1 MKVLITGAAGFVG
14 KHLLGYLKKEGDHE
28 ILGIDLSFKNFGPGG
43 SLDNMEVLEADLT
56 EKESVFNIIKEF
68 KPNQVY
74 HLAAQSSVSYS
85 WENPVETF
93 RINVF
98 SGINIM
104 EGLRLFCPSCRILV
118 VCTAEEYGETNDV
131 HEAIDEN
138 FKIYPQNPYAISKS
152 AIDFF
157 SSVYHNAYKL
167 PVFIS
172 RSFNHIGPGQSEKFV
187 CSDFARQIA
196 LIENGLKDP
205 VINVGNLKSQ
215 RDFLDVR
222 DAVSAYFHIVNRG
235 KEGEIYNVCSGS
247 KYKISNL
254 LDMLVSLSTR
264 QDIKVSIDRSKFRAI
279 DVEAIY
285 GNNSK
290 LKDHT
295 GWKSRYSIKMSLKD
309 TLDYWRKNVKSQAK
323 IRSENDLN

>member
-1 MKVLITGAAGFVG
+1 LENTLLKILITGAAGFVG
-14 KHLLGYLKKEGDHE
+14 KHLIEYLKKEGQYE
-28 ILGIDLSFKNFGPGG
+28 ILGIDLSFKNLGPDC
-43 SLDNMEVLEADLT
+43 SSDSIEVLEADLT
-56 EKESVFNIIKEF
+56 NRESVYNIIKEF

-98 SGINIM
+98 SGINIL
-104 EGLRLFCPSCRILV
+104 EGLRLFCPGCRILV
-118 VCTAEEYGETNDV
+118 VCTAEEYGGINDGA
-131 HEAIDEN
+131 EAIDES
-138 FKIYPQNPYAISKS
+138 FKIYPQNPYAISK
-152 AIDFF
+152 AALDFF
-157 SSVYHNAYKL
+157 SSIYHNAYKL

-172 RSFNHIGPGQSEKFV
+172 RSFNHIGPGQSERFV

-222 DAVSAYFHIVNRG
+222 DAVSAYFHIVNKG

-254 LDMLVSLSTR
+254 LEILISLSTR
-264 QDIKVSIDRSKFRAI
+264 QDITVNIDRNKFRAI
-279 DVEAIY
+279 DIETIY
-285 GNNSK
+285 GNNGK

-295 GWKSRYSIKMSLKD
+295 GWKSIYSIKMSLKD
-309 TLDYWRKNVKSQAK
+309 TLDYWRENVKS
-323 IRSENDLN
+323 

>member
-1 MKVLITGAAGFVG
+1 MKILITGAAGFVG
-14 KHLLGYLKKEGDHE
+14 KHLLEYLKKEGDHE

-74 HLAAQSSVSYS
+74 HLAGQSSVSYS

-104 EGLRLFCPSCRILV
+104 EGLKLFCPSCRILV
-118 VCTAEEYGETNDV
+118 VCTAEEYGETNDG

-157 SSVYHNAYKL
+157 SSVYQVELYSLPFMILIYSTVFLVVLKTKL
-167 PVFIS
+167 VVTSP
-172 RSFNHIGPGQSEKFV
+172 
-187 CSDFARQIA
+187 
-196 LIENGLKDP
+196 
-205 VINVGNLKSQ
+205 NLSVHCI
-215 RDFLDVR
+215 F
-222 DAVSAYFHIVNRG
+222 
-235 KEGEIYNVCSGS
+235 
-247 KYKISNL
+247 
-254 LDMLVSLSTR
+254 
-264 QDIKVSIDRSKFRAI
+264 
-279 DVEAIY
+279 
-285 GNNSK
+285 
-290 LKDHT
+290 
-295 GWKSRYSIKMSLKD
+295 
-309 TLDYWRKNVKSQAK
+309 
-323 IRSENDLN
+323 